1 MSSLRKLK
9 DRIWSD
15 AIKFRK
21 QTLVGKIFLISL
33 VLLLGTMLIFVSLIS
48 FMDKWSD
55 LGKYSLWILF
65 GWFFLII
72 LMYISAKL
80 IALIMHKEKIK
91 IQELEK
97 THTAESMKS
106 K

>member
-9 DRIWSD
+9 ERIWSD
-15 AIKFRK
+15 KIKFRK
-21 QTLVGKIFLISL
+21 QSLVGKIFLIST
-33 VLLLGTMLIFVSLIS
+33 VLLLGTILTFVTLIS
-48 FMDKWSD
+48 FMDKWNE

-72 LMYISAKL
+72 LTYISAKL
-80 IALIMHKEKIK
+80 IALIMHKEKIE

-97 THTAESMKS
+97 THTLESK
-106 K
+106 KTY